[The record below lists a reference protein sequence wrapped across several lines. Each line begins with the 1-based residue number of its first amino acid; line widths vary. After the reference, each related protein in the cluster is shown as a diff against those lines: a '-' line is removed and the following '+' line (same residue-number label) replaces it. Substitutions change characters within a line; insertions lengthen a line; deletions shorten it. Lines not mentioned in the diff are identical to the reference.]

1 MNSRERVLTALNHQT
16 PDRVPLHAEFVRTIL
31 QKLSSELNCKK
42 EEVGLTLG
50 NDVILL
56 KPLTLYPAAATEALE
71 TFQDEWGIVWKK
83 VGNYYERTNF
93 PLNSMDNFDGYTFPD
108 PLAPHRFEGMEET
121 IRKYQKNYVII
132 GNAVITIFERAWWLR
147 GMEKFM
153 EDMLLNKDYANA
165 LLDKTLHFNL
175 TASKKLVEMG
185 VEMIWFGDDVGMQTR
200 MLISPEMWREF
211 LKPRYAKLIHEVK
224 SMNPQ
229 LFVAY
234 HSDGYIE
241 PIIDELIEIG
251 VDVLNPIQPQ
261 CMEPTKM
268 KQKYGKKLNFWGT
281 IDVQHTLPFG
291 TTEDVRQEVELRIK
305 TVGRDG
311 GLILG
316 PAHYVQA
323 DVPLENI
330 YAFYEAAKKYQY

>member
-1 MNSRERVLTALNHQT
+1 
-16 PDRVPLHAEFVRTIL
+16 
-31 QKLSSELNCKK
+31 
-42 EEVGLTLG
+42 
-50 NDVILL
+50 
-56 KPLTLYPAAATEALE
+56 
-71 TFQDEWGIVWKK
+71 
-83 VGNYYERTNF
+83 
-93 PLNSMDNFDGYTFPD
+93 
-108 PLAPHRFEGMEET
+108 MEEM
-121 IRKYQKNYVII
+121 IKKYQKNYITI

-165 LLDKTLHFNL
+165 LLDKTLNFNL

-224 SMNPQ
+224 SMNPH

-261 CMEPTKM
+261 CMDPAKI
-268 KQKYGKKLNFWGT
+268 KKRYGKKLSFWGT
-281 IDVQHTLPFG
+281 IDVQQTLPFG

-330 YAFYEAAKKYQY
+330 YAFYKALKEYKDRG

>member
-1 MNSRERVLTALNHQT
+1 MNPRERVLTALNHQT

-42 EEVGLTLG
+42 EEVGITLG

-93 PLNSMDNFDGYTFPD
+93 PLNTMDNFDAYTFPD
-108 PLAPHRFEGMEET
+108 PFAPHRFEGMEET
-121 IRKYQKNYVII
+121 IKQYQKNYVII

-165 LLDKTLHFNL
+165 LLDKTLNFNL
-175 TASKKLVEMG
+175 RASKKLVEMG

-224 SMNPQ
+224 SMQPN

-251 VDVLNPIQPQ
+251 VDILNPIQPQ
-261 CMEPTKM
+261 CMEPTKI

-281 IDVQHTLPFG
+281 IDVQQTLPFG
-291 TTEDVRQEVELRIK
+291 TTKDVRQEVELRIK

-316 PAHYVQA
+316 PAHYIQA

-330 YAFYEAAKKYQY
+330 YAFYKAAKEYKY